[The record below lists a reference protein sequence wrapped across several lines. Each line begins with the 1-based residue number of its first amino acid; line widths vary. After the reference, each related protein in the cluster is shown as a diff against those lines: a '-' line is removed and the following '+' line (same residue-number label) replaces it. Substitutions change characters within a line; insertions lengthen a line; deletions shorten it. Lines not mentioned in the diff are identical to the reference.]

1 MSELVTTDL
10 VPLQPAATAPL
21 LSVRNMTKAFPIRG
35 GLLKRQVGSV
45 QAVDGV
51 NFDVYPG
58 ETFGLVG
65 ESGCGKS
72 TVSRLVLRLIEPD
85 AGRIRFEGRD
95 LLALDANALRAFRR
109 KAQIIFQDPYA
120 SLNPR
125 MTVNQIL
132 TEPLALHDLVPTD
145 RRRARV
151 DELLRLVG
159 LEPRFARRYPHEFS
173 GGQRQRIAIAR
184 ALAVEPKLIIC
195 DEPVSALDVSIRS
208 QILNLLRDL
217 QDRLGLSYIF
227 VSHDLAV
234 VKHIADRVAVMNLG
248 GIVETADTRSLFAS
262 PRHPYSRAL
271 LSAIPVPKPQA
282 KRSRMLLQGE
292 MPSALNPPSG
302 CRFHTRCP
310 HTLERCRTEMPHLL
324 VDASGHA
331 TACHRVAELPPA
343 DAIVPSDGGFSPTL
357 EKLVAAFSTRE
368 AVPGPGVGIMDAL
381 PPAGV

>member
-1 MSELVTTDL
+1 MT
-10 VPLQPAATAPL
+10 PL
-21 LSVRNMTKAFPIRG
+21 LEVENLTKHFVADRTVFGRPTAFI
-35 GLLKRQVGSV
+35 K
-45 QAVDGV
+45 AVDGV
-51 NFDVYPG
+51 SFSVERG
-58 ETFGLVG
+58 KTLALVG

-85 AGRIRFEGRD
+85 SGSVRFEGRD
-95 LLALDANALRAFRR
+95 LIALDANALRAFRR
-109 KAQIIFQDPYA
+109 DAQIIFQDPYA

-125 MTVNQIL
+125 MTVSQIL
-132 TEPLALHDLVPTD
+132 TEPLALHDLVPPP
-145 RRRARV
+145 RRRERV
-151 DELLRLVG
+151 EELLRLVG

-184 ALAVEPKLIIC
+184 ALAVEPKLVIC

-217 QDRLGLSYIF
+217 QDRLGVAYIF

-248 GIVETADTRSLFAS
+248 VIVETADAQALFAS

-271 LSAIPVPKPQA
+271 LSAIPMPRPRG
-282 KRSRMLLQGE
+282 KRDRILLQGE

-310 HTLERCRTEMPHLL
+310 HVVERCRIERPQLLSDAAGHL
-324 VDASGHA
+324 
-331 TACHRVAELPPA
+331 TACHRTAELPPL
-343 DAIVPSDGGFSPTL
+343 DGGLPSEGAFSPSL
-357 EKLVAAFSTRE
+357 ERLVAAFSGDAE
-368 AVPGPGVGIMDAL
+368 VAAASGVDIVGAM
-381 PPAGV
+381 PPAVV